1 MKNKTMQQAIF
12 WMVIA
17 FGIFLIIDIY
27 TFQAIKLAFGN
38 HTWINVVYWLIT
50 LFVLGYMIY
59 STQSYDRA
67 SAPQKIINNFMGL
80 MVLSYVPKLLII
92 ILLFSED
99 LFRLVQG
106 SIVFLV
112 DFFTQGSR
120 SRRGELYPRETK
132 IHKSNWFGI
141 GCHSLGFNTIRNLQ
155 RQIQFQGYSTNG
167 LL

>member
-1 MKNKTMQQAIF
+1 MKNNTMQQAIF

-92 ILLFSED
+92 VFLFSE
-99 LFRLVQG
+99 LLIFR
-106 SIVFLV
+106 
-112 DFFTQGSR
+112 
-120 SRRGELYPRETK
+120 
-132 IHKSNWFGI
+132 
-141 GCHSLGFNTIRNLQ
+141 
-155 RQIQFQGYSTNG
+155 
-167 LL
+167 

>member
-67 SAPQKIINNFMGL
+67 SAPQKIINNTLFAFFGNTINHL
-80 MVLSYVPKLLII
+80 ANPKV
-92 ILLFSED
+92 
-99 LFRLVQG
+99 RVNNK
-106 SIVFLV
+106 
-112 DFFTQGSR
+112 TQV
-120 SRRGELYPRETK
+120 
-132 IHKSNWFGI
+132 IKSHPKTRYNRI
-141 GCHSLGFNTIRNLQ
+141 GCIKCILR
-155 RQIQFQGYSTNG
+155 
-167 LL
+167 